1 MIFSFRNVM
10 SAVNGDDR
18 AEWVYNEQNFEVN
31 YSTKSKDISIEM
43 NHGKR

>member
-1 MIFSFRNVM
+1 M

-18 AEWVYNEQNFEVN
+18 AEWVYNEENFEVN
-31 YSTKSKDISIEM
+31 YTSKKFSTKSKDISIEM